1 LPGSRVGW
9 LSWPGVCPALQAR
22 RGAAQQR
29 EDWLAV
35 CGSTLSCWSCVAPA
49 LGRVCWQ
56 LSVARWQFGRWLLAG
71 LLAAGHWLAGGLLV
85 ICWLGLGAAASKQL
99 RDRTICHWLLANG
112 L

>member
-1 LPGSRVGW
+1 M
-9 LSWPGVCPALQAR
+9 
-22 RGAAQQR
+22 
-29 EDWLAV
+29 AV
-35 CGSTLSCWSCVAPA
+35 
-49 LGRVCWQ
+49 
-56 LSVARWQFGRWLLAG
+56 WLLAG